1 MFILSVKSNR
11 VINLL
16 CIDTKYQFLLY
27 FREKE
32 ILKLKTEAQAE
43 TENPKE
49 IPKRVKKEKKKV
61 INRKKMKTGTKTL
74 KGTPLRKRKNKKEKE
89 AEQLNKEEKQ
99 KKTRGK
105 ETQNEKMMLNVIKDR
120 KGRKKIKE
128 EEKQTD

>member
-1 MFILSVKSNR
+1 MCILYVKSNC

-74 KGTPLRKRKNKKEKE
+74 KGTPLRKRKNKKGKE
-89 AEQLNKEEKQ
+89 AEQPNKEEKQ